1 MTRMKMAKLAAE
13 HISLLVVLNVLQKEK
28 IGMEKNGAMETV
40 SGQMTNVKMQNWI
53 HGGTLLQMKIQT
65 SGIHMVVK
73 NPASPPQLELTVL
86 LVNILTSFTVMPLD
100 SASTR
105 RMFVMDIRI
114 QAAAVMTK
122 TLNVVWT
129 NTSKEGL
136 LRNMP
141 LWSVKARCI
150 QVIMG
155 GVYQFYAQQFCS
167 RIFLL
172 FRNADSCCCL

>member
-141 LWSVKARCI
+141 LSDGWGSRKLLADASKILWSCGHFITRQKVLKVAKG
-150 QVIMG
+150 VIK
-155 GVYQFYAQQFCS
+155 
-167 RIFLL
+167 IE
-172 FRNADSCCCL
+172 